1 MGNEEHTSDRTSLG
15 YVLQHLVE
23 DGLKL
28 HGIKFDSNCDYYK
41 SFIKPDVLIP
51 GNPPQYSIHVTATGA
66 DNSFQMKKWRY
77 VDEVLQMRSVWEDNF
92 LSINVLFGPTIGYR
106 DGDIALLKS
115 LFDREVVVETLNGG
129 SAVFEMAIEALG
141 GNDSGKKSRE
151 IADDL
156 MNNVVV
162 RTVVGLIGK
171 AVKKIVASGA
181 TTNALKDSCTG
192 LSGFLHERE
201 KYIKK
206 APPIIAGK
214 AFWKRTLLRFLAVTP
229 DYWPQLFK
237 LTTGEVNLTKLD
249 ARLVRE
255 ASRAKL
261 TTIREGAT
269 GIQFVALSEE
279 ASITIKAGLT
289 LDLVESVGKSVYAD
303 PRRRL
308 ELLDLW
314 DDGVRARL
322 AVEEVAEALS
332 SGHTHLTKLLS
343 QSIHGGGSDLIPH
356 HRAHV
361 IDVIL
366 AAIDFSQNQLQA
378 RYSGPE
384 VGVKNPIPNMV
395 PRTDIATQA
404 IAAGKIDTKMV
415 ARSIVES
422 VETEINAVDWTATQ
436 DLAGRYLALRI
447 YNLTKGSSI
456 NPLEEYVAAILQQAG
471 WTLAEPKIVTKHPMV
486 GKLTTVFSVVA
497 MKGNHRLILKCLFGD
512 TGADH
517 KAEEMEARMR
527 MVRVEPNADFSNTHT
542 IFIAD
547 GKWSANNITSLVL
560 GGWDHV
566 VSVAEFQPLLESL

>member
-1 MGNEEHTSDRTSLG
+1 MSNEEHTSDRTSLG
-15 YVLQHLVE
+15 YVLQYLVE
-23 DGLKL
+23 DGLNL
-28 HGIKFDSNCDYYK
+28 HGIKFESNCDYYK

-51 GNPPQYSIHVTATGA
+51 GNPPKYSVHVTATGA

-77 VDEVLQMRSVWEDNF
+77 VDEVLQMRSVWEDDF
-92 LSINVLFGPTIGYR
+92 LSINVLFGPTNGYR
-106 DGDIALLKS
+106 DGDITLLKS
-115 LFDREVVVETLNGG
+115 LFDREVVVEKLNDGI
-129 SAVFEMAIEALG
+129 VIFEMAIEALS

-156 MNNVVV
+156 MTKAVV
-162 RTVVGLIGK
+162 RTVVGEIGK
-171 AVKKIVASGA
+171 AIKKIVSSGA
-181 TTNALKDSCTG
+181 TTDAPKDSCAR

-237 LTTGEVNLTKLD
+237 LATGEVNLTKLD

-269 GIQFVALSEE
+269 GIKFVALSAE
-279 ASITIKAGLT
+279 ASITIKAGLS

-303 PRRRL
+303 PRRRF

-314 DDGVRARL
+314 DDGVRAKQ
-322 AVEEVAEALS
+322 AIEEVAEAHFQ
-332 SGHTHLTKLLS
+332 GAADLTKLLDR
-343 QSIHGGGSDLIPH
+343 SIHGGGSELVPH

-404 IAAGKIDTKMV
+404 IATGKIDTKIV
-415 ARSIVES
+415 AQSIVES

-436 DLAGRYLALRI
+436 DLVRRYLALRV

-456 NPLEEYVAAILQQAG
+456 DPLEEYVAAILQQAD
-471 WTLAEPKIVTKHPMV
+471 WTISKPKIVTKHPMV

-497 MKGNHRLILKCLFGD
+497 VKGNHRLILKCLFGD

-527 MVRVEPNADFSNTHT
+527 MVRVEPTADFSNTHT
-542 IFIAD
+542 VFVAD
-547 GKWSANNITSLVL
+547 GKWSSNNITSLVL

-566 VSVAEFQPLLESL
+566 VSVADFRPLLATL